1 MNYLMVD
8 IFEYSFEYFPGWL
21 SCKFIDAFGKIH
33 YIYEKIP
40 VVSTLED
47 FNVSRNTIL
56 PQKGYIAGEIINK
69 ENGTIKFST
78 IKPCDIE
85 TNENINVFY
94 VHENQIINEIEYT
107 LIGKIKYLMDNNDI
121 RILENNCCEYI
132 RLYAEIY
139 KIIIDYKN
147 NKGTQRKAY
156 NTIMDL
162 YKLYNEQN
170 IEEKADFI
178 ADILDMIVGNI
189 GNKEYLIWEKYL
201 KT

>member
-21 SCKFIDAFGKIH
+21 SCQFTDAFGKIH

-40 VVSTLED
+40 LVSTLED
-47 FNVSRNTIL
+47 FNVYKNTIL
-56 PQKGYIAGEIINK
+56 PQKGYIAGEIIDK
-69 ENGTIKFST
+69 ENGIIKFST
-78 IKPCDIE
+78 INPCDIE
-85 TNENINVFY
+85 TSENINIFCVY
-94 VHENQIINEIEYT
+94 ENQIINEIEYT
-107 LIGKIKYLMDNNDI
+107 LIEKIKYLTDNNDI
-121 RILENNCCEYI
+121 KILENNWCEYI
-132 RLYAEIY
+132 RLYTEMY

-156 NTIMDL
+156 NTIIEL
-162 YKLYNEQN
+162 YKLYTEQN

-189 GNKEYLIWEKYL
+189 GNKAYLIWEEYL
-201 KT
+201 KI